1 MGGGVAKEDNEEINH
16 ITKALT
22 QQIQSNHCVNMK
34 KNTVF
39 RVIFTL
45 LHSQAVLPCLE
56 FFETQLCLKKDNM
69 RLWNLPS
76 HNFIR

>member
-16 ITKALT
+16 ITTALT

-39 RVIFTL
+39 RVIFAL

-56 FFETQLCLKKDNM
+56 LFETQLCLKKDNM

-76 HNFIR
+76 RKG